1 MSILSAIPSIV
12 LPFLPTV
19 RFTTSQFPA
28 SAIMTKSP
36 AAGVAGRLIVKVPP
50 EVSARILSP
59 EIAV

>member
-1 MSILSAIPSIV
+1 MSSAIPSIV

-19 RFTTSQFPA
+19 RLIDSQFPA

-36 AAGVAGRLIVKVPP
+36 AEGVAGRLIVNVPP
-50 EVSARILSP
+50 DVSARILSP